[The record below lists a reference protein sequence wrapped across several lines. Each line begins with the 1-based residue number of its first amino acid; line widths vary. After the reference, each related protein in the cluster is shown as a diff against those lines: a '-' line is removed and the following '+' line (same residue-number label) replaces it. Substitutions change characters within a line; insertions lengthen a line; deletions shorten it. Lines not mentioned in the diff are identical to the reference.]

1 MSIKQEKTENK
12 NELKLTFTVEAE
24 KFDKAILDVFKKS
37 SKYFNIPGFRKG
49 RAPFNIVEK
58 YYGAHIFYE
67 DAFNELVP
75 SIYDE
80 EIKANKIDAVSRP
93 KIDVVQME
101 KGKDLI
107 FTAIVS
113 TKPEVKLGKYKG
125 IEIKKPE
132 YKVTA
137 EDVEHELN
145 HMAEHNSRMVT
156 VEDRP
161 AKDQDMVTID
171 FEGFVDGKAFEGGK
185 AEGHQLTIG
194 SKTFIPGFEEALIGM
209 NKGEEKDID
218 LTFPEDYMSEELKG
232 QKVVFKVKVNEIKTR
247 VVPEINK
254 EFFEDLGMEGVT
266 TKEELEHEIHHEIEH
281 QKEHEM
287 EHVYEEKCLDKAAS
301 NMKADICQELIDDE
315 VEHMYKEFMER
326 MQMQGISEE
335 MYYEYTKSKKE
346 DITKQML
353 PDAEKRIK
361 YRYLLKE
368 IIKKEKIKVT
378 DKEAKEQ
385 VKEMAKM
392 YNVDEE
398 VILKEISLENIK
410 FDKMYQKALD
420 IVCANDTKKE
430 EK

>member
-1 MSIKQEKTENK
+1 MK
-12 NELKLTFTVEAE
+12 
-24 KFDKAILDVFKKS
+24 
-37 SKYFNIPGFRKG
+37 
-49 RAPFNIVEK
+49 
-58 YYGAHIFYE
+58 
-67 DAFNELVP
+67 
-75 SIYDE
+75 E
-80 EIKANKIDAVSRP
+80 EIKFNVKGKEWETLQDEAFEKVNKKAKIDGFRP
-93 KIDVVQME
+93 GKAPRNIYEKKYGKQDILFEAADMAIKKEYEKII
-101 KGKDLI
+101 KDDKIMPVIEPKVDLVKCDDKELEVKFI
-107 FTAIVS
+107 IVS
-113 TKPEVKLGKYKG
+113 EPKVTLGQYTNLGVKKEKVKVTKEEVEERIKALLNDYAELEVKEGKVADG
-125 IEIKKPE
+125 DIAI
-132 YKVTA
+132 
-137 EDVEHELN
+137 
-145 HMAEHNSRMVT
+145 
-156 VEDRP
+156 
-161 AKDQDMVTID
+161 ID
-171 FEGFVDGKAFEGGK
+171 FKGMKDGVAFEGGT
-185 AEGHQLTIG
+185 AENYSLTIG

>member
-1 MSIKQEKTENK
+1 MK
-12 NELKLTFTVEAE
+12 
-24 KFDKAILDVFKKS
+24 
-37 SKYFNIPGFRKG
+37 
-49 RAPFNIVEK
+49 
-58 YYGAHIFYE
+58 
-67 DAFNELVP
+67 
-75 SIYDE
+75 E
-80 EIKANKIDAVSRP
+80 EIKFNVKGKEWETLQDEAFEKVNKKAKIDGFRP
-93 KIDVVQME
+93 GKAPRNIYEKKYGKQDILFEAADMAIKKEYEKII
-101 KGKDLI
+101 KDDKIMPVIEPKVDLVKCDDKELEVKFI
-107 FTAIVS
+107 IVS
-113 TKPEVKLGKYKG
+113 EPKVTLGQYTNLGVKKEKVKVTKEEVEERIKALLNDYAELEVKEGKVADG
-125 IEIKKPE
+125 DIAI
-132 YKVTA
+132 
-137 EDVEHELN
+137 
-145 HMAEHNSRMVT
+145 
-156 VEDRP
+156 
-161 AKDQDMVTID
+161 ID
-171 FEGFVDGKAFEGGK
+171 FKGMKDGVAFEGGT
-185 AEGHQLTIG
+185 AENYSLTIG

-315 VEHMYKEFMER
+315 VGHMYKEFMER

>member
-1 MSIKQEKTENK
+1 MK
-12 NELKLTFTVEAE
+12 
-24 KFDKAILDVFKKS
+24 
-37 SKYFNIPGFRKG
+37 
-49 RAPFNIVEK
+49 
-58 YYGAHIFYE
+58 
-67 DAFNELVP
+67 
-75 SIYDE
+75 E
-80 EIKANKIDAVSRP
+80 EIKFNVKGKEWETLQDEAFEKVNKKAKIDGFRP
-93 KIDVVQME
+93 GKAPRNIYEKKYGKQDILFEAADMAIKKEYEKII
-101 KGKDLI
+101 KDDKIMPVIEPKVDLVKCDDKELEVKFI
-107 FTAIVS
+107 IVS
-113 TKPEVKLGKYKG
+113 EPKVTLGEYTNLGVKKEKVKVTKEEVEERIKALLNDYAELEVKEGKVADG
-125 IEIKKPE
+125 DIAI
-132 YKVTA
+132 
-137 EDVEHELN
+137 
-145 HMAEHNSRMVT
+145 
-156 VEDRP
+156 
-161 AKDQDMVTID
+161 ID
-171 FEGFVDGKAFEGGK
+171 FKGMKDGIAFEGGT
-185 AEGHQLTIG
+185 AENYSLTIG